1 MFVVCGEALMDVFG
15 AGDTVAGMALDARVG
30 GSPFNAAVG
39 LARLAQPVAFF
50 SAVSRG
56 FLGERLMSALVAEGV
71 NTSAVQR
78 NDAPTTLG
86 LVGLDANRV
95 PSYSFY
101 GEGCADR
108 QLTAD
113 ALASLPPDVR
123 AIHLG
128 SYATVVEPIASTL
141 RALVEREHARTLI
154 AYDPNIR
161 LNVEPDLAR
170 WRDMLDWM
178 LPRTHLLKISE
189 EDLQLLLPGTSP
201 GEFAAGALRRGVK
214 LVVVTRGAEG
224 AVAWTLQAHASVP
237 TVQIEVIDT
246 VGAVDPF
253 ARGLRR
259 AAETDVSLHQP
270 IAAQR
275 VVGVHEPHLVELLA
289 HARPVSDFQQQV
301 VALGDDQWNARLDG
315 DRTRDGF
322 LDFAPEFGRIDRL
335 VAMLHLEPAQQR
347 DISRAVEGVRR
358 TLSIGASESSELGIR
373 EMEAIHRNHDRSS
386 RQRR

>member
-1 MFVVCGEALMDVFG
+1 
-15 AGDTVAGMALDARVG
+15 
-30 GSPFNAAVG
+30 VG

-50 SAVSRG
+50 AAVSRG
-56 FLGERLMSALVAEGV
+56 FLGERLMRALAAEGV

-101 GEGCADR
+101 GQGCADR

-113 ALASLPPDVR
+113 ALASLPQGVS

-189 EDLQLLLPGTSP
+189 EDLQLLLPGTSCD
-201 GEFAAGALRRGVK
+201 EFAAGALRRGVT
-214 LVVVTRGAEG
+214 LLVVTRGAEG
-224 AVAWTLQAHASVP
+224 AVAWTPRAHASAP
-237 TVQIEVIDT
+237 TVQVEVIDT
-246 VGAVDPF
+246 VGAGDTF
-253 ARGLRR
+253 Q
-259 AAETDVSLHQP
+259 AALLTWLAEHGMLSAPALQ
-270 IAAQR
+270 ALSGA
-275 VVGVHEPHLVELLA
+275 ELESA
-289 HARPVSDFQQQV
+289 
-301 VALGDDQWNARLDG
+301 
-315 DRTRDGF
+315 
-322 LDFAPEFGRIDRL
+322 LDFAARAAAITC
-335 VAMLHLEPAQQR
+335 
-347 DISRAVEGVRR
+347 SRRGADMPRR
-358 TLSIGASESSELGIR
+358 SELR
-373 EMEAIHRNHDRSS
+373 
-386 RQRR
+386 